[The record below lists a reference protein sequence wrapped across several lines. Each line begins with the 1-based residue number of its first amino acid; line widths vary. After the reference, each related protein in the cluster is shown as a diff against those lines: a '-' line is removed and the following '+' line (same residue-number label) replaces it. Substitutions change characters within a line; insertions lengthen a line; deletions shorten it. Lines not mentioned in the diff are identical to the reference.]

1 MSFIEIKS
9 DELTVKINVFG
20 AELWS
25 VSDGKEEYIWQ
36 GDPLIWEDR
45 APVLFPI
52 TCNMLKPTYTLRG
65 VEYPM
70 NPHGFA
76 RASEFVVEELSVGAV
91 TLSLKSSEETKRSYP
106 YDFLFRVKYT
116 LTGRRLDA
124 EYEVTNLS
132 GEEMYY
138 STGAHEGHTLRG
150 AVENYSIIFDE
161 AETVSRYEIK
171 EDGLM
176 GETPVPFLE
185 GEREFTLS
193 EDYFTVDGIILFD
206 HKSRGLVLRD
216 NRTGKERRVDFSGF
230 DTLLM
235 WRMPNAEYLC
245 IEPWAGAPEKPW
257 CNSDELSEKFRIRTL
272 EAGGR
277 ESFTHSITF

>member
-1 MSFIEIKS
+1 MAFIEIKN
-9 DELTVKINVFG
+9 DELLVRINTFG

-25 VSDGKEEYIWQ
+25 VTDGREEYIWQ
-36 GDPLIWEDR
+36 GDEAIWEDR

-65 VEYPM
+65 VTYPM

-76 RASEFVVEELSVGAV
+76 RASEFTVEEASGSAV
-91 TLSLKSSEETKRSYP
+91 TLSLKSSEETKKMYP
-106 YDFLFRVKYT
+106 YDFLFRVRYT
-116 LTGRRLDA
+116 LMGRKLVA

-132 GEEMYY
+132 GEEMYF
-138 STGAHEGHTLRG
+138 STGAHEGHTLKG
-150 AVENYSIIFDE
+150 AVENYSIVFDE
-161 AETVSRYEIK
+161 EETVSRYEIK
-171 EDGLM
+171 ENGLM
-176 GETPVPFLE
+176 GEEPVLFLN
-185 GEREFTLS
+185 GEREFALS
-193 EDYFTVDGIILFD
+193 EDYFKIDGIILFD

-216 NRTGKERRVDFSGF
+216 NRTGKERRVEFKGH
-230 DTLLM
+230 DTLLL

-272 EAGGR
+272 ASGKT
-277 ESFTHSITF
+277 ESFVHSITF

>member
-1 MSFIEIKS
+1 MAFIEIKS
-9 DELTVKINVFG
+9 DELVVKINTLG
-20 AELWS
+20 AELTS
-25 VSDGKEEYIWQ
+25 VFDGEEEYIWQ
-36 GDPLIWEDR
+36 GDPEIWEDH

-65 VEYPM
+65 MEYPM

-76 RASEFVVEELSVGAV
+76 RASEFFVEEISDGAV
-91 TLSLKSSEETKRSYP
+91 TFLLKSSEETKKSYP
-106 YDFLFRVKYT
+106 FDFIFRVRYT
-116 LTGRRLDA
+116 LTGRKLDA

-150 AVENYSIIFDE
+150 EVENYSIIFDE
-161 AETVSRYEIK
+161 KETVSRYEIK

-176 GETPVPFLE
+176 GEIPVPFLD

-193 EDYFTVDGIILFD
+193 EDYFTIDGIILFD

-216 NRTGKERRVDFSGF
+216 NRTGKERRVEFCGF

-245 IEPWAGAPEKPW
+245 IEPWVGAPEKPW
-257 CNSDELSEKFRIRTL
+257 CNTDELSGKFRIRTL
-272 EAGGR
+272 ESGKT